1 MSILDRWSP
10 SIVRLILGLKKYI
23 LMLLRMCSDY
33 DLRLKIQILISP
45 GILHNISA
53 PIVYFSFHIIAT
65 SMQTRLWY
73 TYLGTNWL
81 LQHLKRHGWEII
93 TKNCSIGTEKWISVI
108 MTRHN
113 NNKTKYSKRIKRF
126 MEGLLVSG
134 NQTLHV
140 AVEAA

>member
-1 MSILDRWSP
+1 M
-10 SIVRLILGLKKYI
+10 
-23 LMLLRMCSDY
+23 
-33 DLRLKIQILISP
+33 
-45 GILHNISA
+45 
-53 PIVYFSFHIIAT
+53 IIT
-65 SMQTRLWY
+65 TF
-73 TYLGTNWL
+73 
-81 LQHLKRHGWEII
+81 KRNGWEII